1 MRLFAVRVFV
11 TSVML
16 TAPATM
22 SWAQKVNEKF
32 SLTTQIFLNKQADQ
46 SKGGQRD
53 NSKGK
58 TDRQQ
63 SESFIASP
71 CMIDGVE
78 YISCFIHLKDASDLT
93 AVLKLGVRIES
104 TFDGLDFVTA
114 SVPVKQL
121 EALADIDNV
130 TLVKVA
136 QQMRPTTD
144 KARQLTHVDALLT
157 NTAPGVTTQFDGTGV
172 VLGIIDMG
180 IDYNHIA
187 FKDMNGKS
195 RIKGIYCYT
204 GEGNPI
210 VWNDAMENVTRP
222 EVTTD
227 TPGQDHGT
235 HTSSTA
241 GGSSVIIGGSG
252 TEMTVTVTDDH
263 ANATYG
269 GMAPGADLYLAGIY
283 YLNDVHL
290 INALQSMVTYADK
303 VGKPLVVNNS
313 WGSSA
318 GPRDCKD
325 ELSVLVHQYFGDEH
339 PNRIILFATGNNA
352 GDGAWEH
359 GGNYV
364 YKNKA
369 NSSNPLRTIIRYNGT
384 GGNSYRSYI
393 ATAWSEKPLNCT
405 IKVLDNETGDVLA
418 SNDITKDTT
427 SFYFVQ
433 NDQRVFYNGT
443 LNFYFYHD
451 TYNGRDLYNLLV
463 SAGNG
468 FDSLEKGKYSL
479 ALDVYPA
486 KDGDTE
492 VTAKVNMWG
501 RNYYYFTNHV
511 IQGDHS
517 WTKEDWE
524 TGTDDMSVSDE
535 AVIPD
540 AISVGAYVSKDTW
553 TDFAGRTYSPKNLYL
568 GDIANFS
575 SYAIAEL
582 SPTGHAQPWITAP
595 GAEVVSAVSHY
606 GAYADDKTDAFLVY
620 KGPNPYAC
628 MQGTSMST
636 PVVSGIVAQWL
647 QAAKSKNKNLTVN
660 DVKKIMKATAIQDY
674 FTFDGPNASHF
685 GNGKIDALAG
695 VQYILDILAL
705 GDNTYNSTLIWDAAD
720 DCTADN
726 TQTYQVILSDRTL
739 YKDGDWNTLCL
750 PFNVEDGDDTDDLTF
765 SGTPLAGAEAR
776 TLTSASI
783 TGSTLDLTFSDPVTT
798 LEAGTP
804 YIIKWE
810 KADGYDQANEE
821 TRDLKNPV
829 FNGVTIK
836 KGFNDV
842 ECLQDNG
849 KSITFGGLYEDWY
862 YDEADKNI
870 LFLGENNTLYYPEA
884 GANIGAQRA
893 LFFLDGF
900 EAGDVP
906 ANGVRM
912 LFGEDDDVTEIEE
925 LKVGK
930 IEEFKSESWYDLSG
944 RRLNG
949 KPTQSGIYI
958 YNGQKIVIN

>member
-1 MRLFAVRVFV
+1 MKVLV
-11 TSVML
+11 TLVML
-16 TAPATM
+16 AAPTTM

-32 SLTTQIFLNKQADQ
+32 SLTTQIFLDEQANQ
-46 SKGGQRD
+46 SKDGQRD

-58 TDRQQ
+58 TAEQQ
-63 SESFIASP
+63 KESLIASP

-78 YISCFIHLKDASDLT
+78 YISCFIHLKDVSDLT
-93 AVLKLGVRIES
+93 AVRKLGVKVES

-144 KARQLTHVDALLT
+144 RARQLTNVDDLLT
-157 NTAPGVTTQFDGTGV
+157 TPAAIAPGVTTQFDGTGV

-187 FKDMNGKS
+187 FKDKSGNS

-204 GEGNPI
+204 GTGEATA
-210 VWNDAMENVTRP
+210 WDDAMDGHPSMPTL
-222 EVTTD
+222 TTD
-227 TPGQDHGT
+227 TPGEDHGT

-263 ANATYG
+263 ANATFG

-290 INALQSMVTYADK
+290 INALMNMVTYAEK
-303 VGKPLVVNNS
+303 VDKPLVVSNS
-313 WGSSA
+313 WGSGA
-318 GPRDCKD
+318 DPRDGKD
-325 ELSVLVHQYFGDEH
+325 EWSVLVHQYFGDEH
-339 PNRIILFATGNNA
+339 PNRIILFAAGNNA
-352 GDGAWEH
+352 GDGAREH

-364 YKNKA
+364 YKNEA
-369 NSSNPLRTIIRYNGT
+369 SSSNPLRTIIRYNGT
-384 GGNSYRSYI
+384 GGNSYDSYI

-418 SNDITKDTT
+418 SNDITKKTT

-443 LNFYFYHD
+443 LNFYLDHD
-451 TYNGRDLYNLLV
+451 TSNGRNLYNLLIK
-463 SAGNG
+463 ANNLA
-468 FDSLEKGKYSL
+468 SLEKGKYSL
-479 ALDVYPA
+479 AIDVYPA

-492 VTAKVNMWG
+492 VTTKVNMWG
-501 RNYYYFTNHV
+501 INYYYFTNHV
-511 IQGDHS
+511 IQGNQS
-517 WTKEDWE
+517 WTKTDWD

-535 AVIPD
+535 ALIPD
-540 AISVGAYVSKDTW
+540 AISVGAYVSRDKV
-553 TDFAGRTYSPKNLYL
+553 TDYKGVQHTYYSGTQ

-582 SPTGHAQPWITAP
+582 SPTGLSYPWITAP
-595 GAEVVSAVSHY
+595 GAQIVAAVNCKANSDVYFTEYDDDMVVY
-606 GAYADDKTDAFLVY
+606 NEDY
-620 KGPNPYAC
+620 PYAA

-636 PVVSGIVAQWL
+636 PVASGIVAQWL
-647 QAAKSKNKNLTVN
+647 QAAKSVDKNLTVN
-660 DVKKIMKATAIQDY
+660 DVKKIMKATAIQDV
-674 FTFDGPNASHF
+674 FTLYGPNASHF

-695 VQYILDILAL
+695 IQYIFDILAL
-705 GDNTYNSTLIWDAAD
+705 GDNTYNKALIWAAAD
-720 DCTADN
+720 DCAANN

-750 PFNVEDGDDTDDLTF
+750 PFDVTLSESVLV
-765 SGTPLAGAEAR
+765 GAEAR
-776 TLTSASI
+776 TLTSANI

-798 LEAGTP
+798 LVAGTP

-810 KADGYDQANEE
+810 KADDYDQANEE

-836 KGFNDV
+836 KGYKDV
-842 ECLQDNG
+842 ECPLDNG
-849 KSITFGGLYEDWY
+849 KSIIFGGLYVDWY
-862 YDEADKNI
+862 YDEAEKNY
-870 LFLGENNTLYYPEA
+870 LFLGAENTLYYPEA
-884 GANIGAQRA
+884 GTNIGAQRA
-893 LFFLDGF
+893 YFEFNGF

-912 LFGEDDDVTEIEE
+912 LFEEDKDVTEIEE
-925 LKVGK
+925 LKDGR
-930 IEEFKSESWYDLSG
+930 IEELKLEGWYTLTG
-944 RRLNG
+944 VKLEG
-949 KPTQSGIYI
+949 KPTEKGVYI
-958 YNGQKIVIN
+958 YKGKKMVVK